1 MPRNGA
7 AWPIMVINRLR
18 NRMRDQ
24 AGLCSRRAAAR
35 AGSASQNAI
44 GIGVAGGMVTATVLG
59 VFFVPVLYV
68 LVRRLFPSRK
78 KDEKGQVHEQAVA
91 SPAE

>member
-1 MPRNGA
+1 
-7 AWPIMVINRLR
+7 
-18 NRMRDQ
+18 
-24 AGLCSRRAAAR
+24 
-35 AGSASQNAI
+35 
-44 GIGVAGGMVTATVLG
+44 MVTATALG
-59 VFFVPVLYV
+59 IFFVPVLYV

>member
-1 MPRNGA
+1 MLPLPALPLALATG
-7 AWPIMVINRLR
+7 
-18 NRMRDQ
+18 
-24 AGLCSRRAAAR
+24 

-68 LVRRLFPSRK
+68 LVRKIFPGGSK
-78 KDEKGQVHEQAVA
+78 APSAQGAHPAA
-91 SPAE
+91 TPAE